1 MTKDQVQNIQDA
13 QIEGEEGRERSSIQ
27 FPYNDLNSAI
37 EIAKAI
43 QANAG
48 MECTLDQLAAYLKQS
63 MTSGA
68 FRLRVSTAATFG
80 LTENERG
87 KVKLTTLGR
96 RIADPA
102 QEAVAR
108 VDAFLTVPLYL
119 SVYENFKG
127 YTLPGAAAIE
137 KYMRDVGVSSKQT
150 DKARQVFLRSA
161 RQANFFEHGEDRL
174 VRPAM
179 QSGPGTPPV
188 DLEPKKDPPRDPKHG
203 SGSGD
208 GGPPTI
214 DPIIDGL
221 LQRLPKTGDVWPEA
235 DRKLWLQLLE
245 GSFKLI
251 YKDKVAPSSPE
262 VPPLP
267 YSNKEAAN

>member
-1 MTKDQVQNIQDA
+1 MFVVLGVFLIMFGTGFGAGYGVRASISRRRRRKSILSTRWDRHFVRTAGDFATTKEQVQNIQDA
-13 QIEGEEGRERSSIQ
+13 QTDGEDGRERSTIK

-43 QANAG
+43 QLNAG
-48 MECTLDQLAAYLKQS
+48 MECTLDQLVAYLRQS

-68 FRLRVSTAATFG
+68 FRLRVSAAATFG

-102 QEAVAR
+102 QEAAAR
-108 VDAFLTVPLYL
+108 ADAFLTVPLYS

-137 KYMRDVGVSSKQT
+137 KYMRDVGVSSKQL

-174 VRPAM
+174 VRPAVP
-179 QSGPGTPPV
+179 SGPGTPPV
-188 DLEPKKDPPRDPKHG
+188 NFG
-203 SGSGD
+203 SRAGIRTRTSR
-208 GGPPTI
+208 PVKS
-214 DPIIDGL
+214 
-221 LQRLPKTGDVWPEA
+221 RA
-235 DRKLWLQLLE
+235 SYR
-245 GSFKLI
+245 
-251 YKDKVAPSSPE
+251 
-262 VPPLP
+262 
-267 YSNKEAAN
+267 